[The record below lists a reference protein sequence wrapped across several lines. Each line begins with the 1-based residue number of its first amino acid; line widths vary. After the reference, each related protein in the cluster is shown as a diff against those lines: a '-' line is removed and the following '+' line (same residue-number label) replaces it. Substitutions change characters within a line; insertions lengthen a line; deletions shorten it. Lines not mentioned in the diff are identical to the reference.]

1 MKCHICKRDFPLL
14 SLVKCKNCDKKI
26 CDYNDN
32 DNDTDNNADNDND
45 PCSQWYRDDKYCL
58 ICYEIV
64 ADLCDYCHKEIWID
78 DHGNQCDVCF
88 KKLCSGCVTGRNAFS
103 PKCKDCYKK
112 APPPTPIYADIE
124 TYFTSKGCN
133 K

>member
-1 MKCHICKRDFPLL
+1 MHYGLMHPEENPY
-14 SLVKCKNCDKKI
+14 KN
-26 CDYNDN
+26 
-32 DNDTDNNADNDND
+32 
-45 PCSQWYRDDKYCL
+45 
-58 ICYEIV
+58 
-64 ADLCDYCHKEIWID
+64 H
-78 DHGNQCDVCF
+78 QCDVCF